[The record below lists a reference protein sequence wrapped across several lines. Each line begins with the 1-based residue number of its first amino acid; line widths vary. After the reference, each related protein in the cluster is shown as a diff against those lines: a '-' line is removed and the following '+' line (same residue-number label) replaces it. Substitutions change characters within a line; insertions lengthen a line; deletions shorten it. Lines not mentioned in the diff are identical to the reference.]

1 MPGIDDDR
9 LRREIRMEEVLELI
23 GFEPVQRTGAPWYGP
38 CPLHHG
44 SSARSRHFSVHV
56 ELGRY
61 PCHNCQSHGH
71 QLELRAAYSKQAL
84 DPASIA
90 LCQVLKR
97 EVPRIYRW

>member
-1 MPGIDDDR
+1 MPGIDYGR

-23 GFEPVQRTGAPWYGP
+23 GFQPVQRTGAPWYGP

-61 PCHNCQSHGH
+61 PCHKCQSHGH
-71 QLELRAAYSKQAL
+71 QLELRAAYCKQPL
-84 DPASIA
+84 VPASIA
-90 LCQVLKR
+90 LCQALKR